1 MLKKTL
7 YSLAFG
13 CLFSVTA
20 YAETP
25 SSASIEQLID
35 ITDSK
40 QQYEQELQYSEQSYN
55 DMMQQL
61 IDSQKNY
68 LAKKDQEKFKTLQKE
83 MLALMMKESQWE
95 HIKPTMIQIFQEVY
109 TQEEVNSMIEYYK
122 TPIGR
127 SILKKMPLVTEKNNA
142 FLQQQMEKFMPQ
154 FIEQLQQFRSEK

>member
-68 LAKKDQEKFKTLQKE
+68 LAKKDQEKFNTLQKE

-154 FIEQLQQFRSEK
+154 FIEQLQQFRSKK

>member
-68 LAKKDQEKFKTLQKE
+68 LAKKDQEKFNTLQKE
-83 MLALMMKESQWE
+83 MLALMME

-154 FIEQLQQFRSEK
+154 FIEQLQQFRSKK

>member
-25 SSASIEQLID
+25 SSTSIEQLIN

-122 TPIGR
+122 TPIGQ

-154 FIEQLQQFRSEK
+154 FIEQLQQFRSKK

>member
-95 HIKPTMIQIFQEVY
+95 HIKPTKIQIFQEVY
-109 TQEEVNSMIEYYK
+109 TQEEVNSMIGYYK

>member
-25 SSASIEQLID
+25 SSASIEQLIN

-154 FIEQLQQFRSEK
+154 FIEQLQQFRSKK

>member
-154 FIEQLQQFRSEK
+154 FIEQLQQFRSKK

>member
-1 MLKKTL
+1 M

-122 TPIGR
+122 TPIGQ

-154 FIEQLQQFRSEK
+154 FIEQLQQFRSKK

>member
-95 HIKPTMIQIFQEVY
+95 QIKPTMIQIFQEVY

-154 FIEQLQQFRSEK
+154 FIEQLQQFRSKK

>member
-83 MLALMMKESQWE
+83 MLALMMKESQ
-95 HIKPTMIQIFQEVY
+95 
-109 TQEEVNSMIEYYK
+109 
-122 TPIGR
+122 
-127 SILKKMPLVTEKNNA
+127 
-142 FLQQQMEKFMPQ
+142 
-154 FIEQLQQFRSEK
+154 

>member
-122 TPIGR
+122 TPIGQ

-154 FIEQLQQFRSEK
+154 FIEQLQQFRSKK